1 MGGNTAFNL
10 SSIANQCTEL
20 KPVLVPSAEK
30 APSFLW
36 IALLEHEFK
45 GTFPQKSEVW
55 SDSFQLKLHLKLIV
69 LFLSLFQ
76 ESKLEFHKSETF
88 QFGNWSPVKDPTI
101 ANIDDTNTPCKEA
114 VTSLIHETGHEFSKA
129 QEKIQAQEQPKSSN
143 LIGWANTSFFFVII
157 IIISSLLIL
166 FNT

>member
-1 MGGNTAFNL
+1 MN
-10 SSIANQCTEL
+10 SKVHSR
-20 KPVLVPSAEK
+20 K
-30 APSFLW
+30 
-36 IALLEHEFK
+36 
-45 GTFPQKSEVW
+45 KSEVW

-143 LIGWANTSFFFVII
+143 LIGWANTSFFLL
-157 IIISSLLIL
+157 SLFPAYWLCLIHNDSL
-166 FNT
+166 YFFLS

>member
-1 MGGNTAFNL
+1 M
-10 SSIANQCTEL
+10 
-20 KPVLVPSAEK
+20 
-30 APSFLW
+30 
-36 IALLEHEFK
+36 
-45 GTFPQKSEVW
+45 
-55 SDSFQLKLHLKLIV
+55 V

-88 QFGNWSPVKDPTI
+88 QFGNLSPVKDPTI

-143 LIGWANTSFFFVII
+143 LIG
-157 IIISSLLIL
+157 
-166 FNT
+166 